1 MRGGGAASR
10 GGRSA
15 GSVSGGALGLA
26 LGAAFLHAL
35 WNVLLAGSRD
45 SVAATGALLLFG
57 VALVAPAALLSG
69 GFSSDALSS
78 EALPFVA
85 ASAALELAYFVL
97 LARAYRSGELGVVY
111 PVARGSAPV
120 LVLGAAVFGLGKG
133 VSVLAA
139 VGVVLVAAG
148 VLMLGLSSVGRQ
160 IHRIGGKDGPHSRDL
175 GFGLAIGA
183 TIAGYTLVDSEG
195 LDHADPLPYLF
206 LIAAVCA
213 VAYNGALM
221 ATGRARE
228 LREALDATMLAAA
241 AATFGAYAMVLAALE
256 LAPAAPVAAVR
267 ESSIVIAALMAWL
280 FLGEER
286 RLTGAMLVAAGVAVI
301 AYS

>member
-1 MRGGGAASR
+1 
-10 GGRSA
+10 
-15 GSVSGGALGLA
+15 VSGGALALA

-57 VALVAPAALLSG
+57 VVLLAPAALFAG
-69 GFSSDALSS
+69 DVSSSAI
-78 EALPFVA
+78 PFVA

-97 LARAYRSGELGVVY
+97 LARAYRGGELGVVY

-120 LVLGAAVFGLGKG
+120 LVLGAAGFGLGKG

-139 VGVVLVAAG
+139 LGVVLVVGG
-148 VLMLGLSSVGRQ
+148 VLTVGLRSVGPLN
-160 IHRIGGKDGPHSRDL
+160 HRMGAQEGPHSRDL
-175 GFGLAIGA
+175 AFGLAIGVA
-183 TIAGYTLVDSEG
+183 IAGYTLVDSEG
-195 LDHADPLPYLF
+195 LDHANPLPYLF

-213 VAYNGALM
+213 VAYNGALVVSGRGG
-221 ATGRARE
+221 ALRAELNGRA
-228 LREALDATMLAAA
+228 LLTA

-267 ESSIVIAALMAWL
+267 ESSIVIAALTAWL

-286 RLTGAMLVAAGVAVI
+286 RLGGAVLVAAGVAVI

>member
-1 MRGGGAASR
+1 M
-10 GGRSA
+10 
-15 GSVSGGALGLA
+15 SGGALGLA

-45 SVAATGALLLFG
+45 SVAATGALLVFG
-57 VALVAPAALLSG
+57 VVLLAPAALFAG
-69 GFSSDALSS
+69 DVSSSAV
-78 EALPFVA
+78 PFIA

-97 LARAYRSGELGVVY
+97 LARAYRGGELGVVY

-120 LVLGAAVFGLGKG
+120 LVLGAAVIGLGNG

-139 VGVVLVAAG
+139 LGVVLVAAG
-148 VLMLGLSSVGRQ
+148 VFLVGRA
-160 IHRIGGKDGPHSRDL
+160 DL
-175 GFGLAIGA
+175 AAGRADLVAGLAIGV
-183 TIAGYTLVDSEG
+183 TIAGYTVVDSEG
-195 LDHADPLPYLF
+195 LRHADPLPYLF

-213 VAYNGALM
+213 VAYNGALI
-221 ATGRARE
+221 ASGRAQE
-228 LREALDATMLAAA
+228 LGEALSLRMLGAA

-286 RLTGAMLVAAGVAVI
+286 RLAGAVIVAAGVALI

>member
-1 MRGGGAASR
+1 M
-10 GGRSA
+10 
-15 GSVSGGALGLA
+15 SGGALGLA

-57 VALVAPAALLSG
+57 VVLLAPAALFAGDVS
-69 GFSSDALSS
+69 A
-78 EALPFVA
+78 AAIPFIA

-97 LARAYRSGELGVVY
+97 LARAYRGGELGVVY
-111 PVARGSAPV
+111 PVARGSAPIV
-120 LVLGAAVFGLGKG
+120 VLGAAVVGLGNG

-139 VGVVLVAAG
+139 FGVILVAGG
-148 VLMLGLSSVGRQ
+148 VLLLGLSSVGRQ
-160 IHRIGGKDGPHSRDL
+160 RRHMRDLDGPHFQDL
-175 GFGLAIGA
+175 VLGLAIGVA
-183 TIAGYTLVDSEG
+183 IAGYTLVDSEG

-213 VAYNGALM
+213 VAYNGAL
-221 ATGRARE
+221 ALSGRASE
-228 LREALDATMLAAA
+228 LRAALGWKAALTA

-267 ESSIVIAALMAWL
+267 ESSIVIASLMAWL

-286 RLTGAMLVAAGVAVI
+286 RLAGAVIVAAGVALI

>member
-1 MRGGGAASR
+1 VSGAAL
-10 GGRSA
+10 A
-15 GSVSGGALGLA
+15 LA

-57 VALVAPAALLSG
+57 VLLLAPAALVVG
-69 GFSSDALSS
+69 GGVSSD
-78 EALPFVA
+78 ALPFVA
-85 ASAALELAYFVL
+85 ASAVLELVYFVL
-97 LARAYRSGELGVVY
+97 LARAYSGGELGVVY

-133 VSVLAA
+133 VSWLAA
-139 VGVVLVAAG
+139 VGVVLVAGG
-148 VLMLGLSSVGRQ
+148 VLLLGLASVGRQ
-160 IHRIGGKDGPHSRDL
+160 KRHMRDLDGPHSRDL
-175 GFGLAIGA
+175 VLGLAIGVA
-183 TIAGYTLVDSEG
+183 IAGYTLVDSEG

-206 LIAAVCA
+206 LVTAAVC
-213 VAYNGALM
+213 VAYCGALLVSGH
-221 ATGRARE
+221 GRGLGAE
-228 LREALDATMLAAA
+228 LRPKMLLTA
-241 AATFGAYAMVLAALE
+241 AATFGAYAMVLAALQM
-256 LAPAAPVAAVR
+256 APAAPVAAVR

-286 RLTGAMLVAAGVAVI
+286 RLGGAVVVAVGVALI

>member
-1 MRGGGAASR
+1 VSGAAL
-10 GGRSA
+10 A
-15 GSVSGGALGLA
+15 LA

-57 VALVAPAALLSG
+57 AVLLAPAALLAGDVSA
-69 GFSSDALSS
+69 SAV
-78 EALPFVA
+78 PFVA
-85 ASAALELAYFVL
+85 ASAVLELVYFVL

-120 LVLGAAVFGLGKG
+120 LVLGAAVIGLGKG
-133 VSVLAA
+133 VSWLAA
-139 VGVVLVAAG
+139 VGVILVAAG
-148 VLMLGLSSVGRQ
+148 VLLLGLSSVGRQ
-160 IHRIGGKDGPHSRDL
+160 RRHMRDLDGPHSRDL
-175 GFGLAIGA
+175 LLGLAIGVA
-183 TIAGYTLVDSEG
+183 IAGYTLVDSEG

-213 VAYNGALM
+213 VAYNGALVLSGRGPELR
-221 ATGRARE
+221 AAIGGRA
-228 LREALDATMLAAA
+228 LGTA

-267 ESSIVIAALMAWL
+267 ESSIVIAAVLAWL

-286 RLTGAMLVAAGVAVI
+286 RLSGAVLVAAGVAAI

>member
-1 MRGGGAASR
+1 
-10 GGRSA
+10 
-15 GSVSGGALGLA
+15 VSGGALGLA

-57 VALVAPAALLSG
+57 VVLLAPAAVVAGALSG
-69 GFSSDALSS
+69 GHVSA
-78 EALPFVA
+78 EAIPYLA

-97 LARAYRSGELGVVY
+97 LARAYRNGDLGVVY

-120 LVLGAAVFGLGKG
+120 LVLGAGVLGPGKG
-133 VSVLAA
+133 VSAVAA
-139 VGVVLVAAG
+139 GGVVLVAVG
-148 VLMLGLSSVGRQ
+148 VLLLGLSTVGPQMR
-160 IHRIGGKDGPHSRDL
+160 HMRDVEGPHSRNL
-175 GFGLAIGA
+175 LFGVAIGVA
-183 TIAGYTLVDSEG
+183 IAGYTLVDSEG

-213 VAYNGALM
+213 VAYCGAL
-221 ATGRARE
+221 AVSGRAGE
-228 LREALDATMLAAA
+228 LRAALRGRMLGAA
-241 AATFGAYAMVLAALE
+241 AATFGAYAMVLAALQM
-256 LAPAAPVAAVR
+256 APAAPVAAVR

-280 FLGEER
+280 FLDEER
-286 RLTGAMLVAAGVAVI
+286 RLGGAVLVAAGVALI

>member
-1 MRGGGAASR
+1 M
-10 GGRSA
+10 
-15 GSVSGGALGLA
+15 SGGALALA

-57 VALVAPAALLSG
+57 VALLAPAALLAG
-69 GFSSDALSS
+69 GFSGGDLSA

-97 LARAYRSGELGVVY
+97 LAQAYRGGELGVVY

-120 LVLGAAVFGLGKG
+120 LVLGAAVLGLGKG

-139 VGVVLVAAG
+139 LGVILVAAG
-148 VLMLGLSSVGRQ
+148 VLTLGSSSVGRQ
-160 IHRIGGKDGPHSRDL
+160 LHGMRDIDGPHSRDL
-175 GFGLAIGA
+175 LLGLAIGVA
-183 TIAGYTLVDSEG
+183 IAGYTLVDSEG

-213 VAYNGALM
+213 VAYNGALI
-221 ATGRARE
+221 ASGRARE
-228 LREALDATMLAAA
+228 LKAELTPTMLGAA

-286 RLTGAMLVAAGVAVI
+286 RLAGAVIVAAGVALI